1 MYTFFTDKIED
12 FKCNI
17 EVEGAKLSNTQAR
30 LALKTGDITL
40 LYEGTVSSDGTCT
53 IPVKNIKSLF
63 ENGDKGEVVLEV
75 IADGTFF
82 SPWSDTFEVKT
93 KKKVT
98 VEVAG
103 YSEINEADSSTVK
116 VSVVQPTRLEP
127 VPAKTKAKTPAPVKQ
142 VSTNTAKTIASIL
155 MESDITK
162 KNLHNNSHV
171 LAKVIAD
178 LKENGLVKQ
187 NTNQAKLITEIIKY
201 LD

>member
-30 LALKTGDITL
+30 LALKTGEINL
-40 LYEGTVSSDGTCT
+40 MYEGTVSSDGTCT
-53 IPVKNIKSLF
+53 IPVKNIKTLF
-63 ENGDKGEVVLEV
+63 ENGDQGEVVLEV

-103 YSEINEADSSTVK
+103 YSDLNESEDSRVK
-116 VSVVQPTRLEP
+116 VSVIQPEP
-127 VPAKTKAKTPAPVKQ
+127 VKEEAPVKEKQ
-142 VSTNTAKTIASIL
+142 TPLNTAKTIASIL

-162 KNLHNNSHV
+162 KNLHRNSHV

-178 LKENGLVKQ
+178 LKESGLVKQ

>member
-17 EVEGAKLSNTQAR
+17 EVEGAKLSNTRAR

-40 LYEGTVSSDGTCT
+40 LYEGTVSSDGTCN

-82 SPWSDTFEVKT
+82 SPWSDNFEVKT

-98 VEVAG
+98 VEIAG
-103 YSEINEADSSTVK
+103 YSELNEAEDSTVK
-116 VSVVQPTRLEP
+116 VSVVQPTTPEP
-127 VPAKTKAKTPAPVKQ
+127 VKAKSKPIAKKP
-142 VSTNTAKTIASIL
+142 SANTAKTIASIL

-162 KNLHNNSHV
+162 NNLHKNSHV

-178 LKENGLVKQ
+178 LKENGLVKE
-187 NTNQAKLITEIIKY
+187 NTNQAKLITQIIKY

>member
-1 MYTFFTDKIED
+1 MYTFFTDKVED

-17 EVEGAKLSNTQAR
+17 EVEGAKLSKTQAR

-40 LYEGTVSSDGTCT
+40 MYEGTVSADGICT

-63 ENGDKGEVVLEV
+63 ESGDTGEIVLEV

-82 SPWSDTFEVKT
+82 SPWNDTFEVKT

-103 YSEINEADSSTVK
+103 YSDVNEEATSGVR
-116 VSVVQPTRLEP
+116 VSVIKPE
-127 VPAKTKAKTPAPVKQ
+127 VPKTKPARKKVQKPSV
-142 VSTNTAKTIASIL
+142 NTAKTIAAIL
-155 MESDITK
+155 MESQITK
-162 KNLHNNSHV
+162 TNLHTNSHV
-171 LAKVIAD
+171 LAKVVTD
-178 LKENGLVKQ
+178 LKEKGLIGE
-187 NTNQAKLITEIIKY
+187 NINQANLITDIIKY